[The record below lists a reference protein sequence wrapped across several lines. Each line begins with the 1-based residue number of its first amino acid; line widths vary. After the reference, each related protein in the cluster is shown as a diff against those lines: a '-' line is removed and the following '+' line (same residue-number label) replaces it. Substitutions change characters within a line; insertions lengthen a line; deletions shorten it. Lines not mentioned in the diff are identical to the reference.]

1 MNEAASMEQKSSQFV
16 NKFRNNFCDISF
28 GISDKEKVILLLQ
41 SSYNNL
47 SGVLYR
53 CISNAFAFL
62 ALTNYVL
69 VVIPDHKLCNFN

>member
-1 MNEAASMEQKSSQFV
+1 MEQKSSQFV
-16 NKFRNNFCDISF
+16 SLLGNVFCDTSY
-28 GISDKEKVILLLQ
+28 GISVKENVILLLQ

-53 CISNAFAFL
+53 CISNAIAFL